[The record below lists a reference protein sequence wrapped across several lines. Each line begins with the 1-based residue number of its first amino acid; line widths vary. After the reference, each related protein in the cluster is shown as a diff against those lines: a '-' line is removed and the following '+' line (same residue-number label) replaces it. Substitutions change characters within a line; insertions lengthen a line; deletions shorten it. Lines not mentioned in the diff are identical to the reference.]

1 MVASNGST
9 KPQPAP
15 APQTRAKRMTLAS
28 ITKGRHLGPIRMLVH
43 GVDGVGKSTLGAN
56 APKPVF
62 LGAEDGTEHL
72 DVSRFPLPQN
82 WQDVLDA
89 IRELAA
95 GGHEFETLVV
105 DTLDWAEP
113 LLWKYVC
120 DTAKVSS
127 IEDVGGGYGRG
138 YSAALDGWRVFIADI
153 ERMQRDRGMHVVLLA
168 HSFVKKFSNPEGDD
182 FDRYILKMNDKAAS
196 LIREWCKGVYFAN
209 YETFAV
215 KEKGKRVRGV
225 STGARLLYTQR
236 TAAYDAKD
244 RYGLPESLPLSWDE
258 FMKGVEAGCPA
269 DPQVLVAEI
278 QRKAQELGGDIERQ
292 TGELLTKFQGDGAK
306 LAQLNDRLNAKLGER
321 REQAVAAQEAPA
333 AQ

>member
-1 MVASNGST
+1 MVAANGNT

-15 APQTRAKRMTLAS
+15 ASQQRAKRMTLAS
-28 ITKGRHLGPIRMLVH
+28 ITKGRHLGPKRVLLH
-43 GVDGVGKSTLGAN
+43 GVDGVGKSTFGAN

-72 DVSRFPLPQN
+72 DVARFPLPHT

-95 GGHEFETLVV
+95 GGHDYETLVV

-113 LLWKYVC
+113 LLWKHVC
-120 DTAKVSS
+120 ETAKVSS
-127 IEDVGGGYGRG
+127 IEDVGGGYGKG
-138 YSAALDGWRVFIADI
+138 FSAALDGWRVLLADL
-153 ERMQRDRGMHVVLLA
+153 ERLQRERGLHVILLA
-168 HSFVKKFSNPEGDD
+168 HSFIKKFANPEGDD
-182 FDRYILKMNDKAAS
+182 FDRYILKLNEKAAA
-196 LIREWCKGVYFAN
+196 LVREWCKGVYFAN

-215 KEKGKRVRGV
+215 KDKQKRVRGV

-244 RYGLPESLPLSWDE
+244 RYGLPESLPLSWEE
-258 FMKGVEAGCPA
+258 FAKAVEAGCPA
-269 DPQVLVAEI
+269 DPKVLLAEI
-278 QRKAQELGGDIERQ
+278 QRKAADLGGDIERM
-292 TGELLTKFQGDGAK
+292 TLELIPQFKGDGAK

-321 REQAVAAQEAPA
+321 RDQTAAIVQDATAV
-333 AQ
+333 